1 MASKGKPSLLS
12 DDLYK
17 ALKERTGVPAS
28 VCEKVLKAYSEIIK
42 QGIVNQVEI
51 PLCGVG
57 TFTWKEIPCLDY
69 NEWLGSYYNEKG
81 ELDRCI
87 FYLENCDGK
96 LYPEFRPT
104 RSFGRSIMDNT
115 IIPYDAK
122 NSLPGNKDRY
132 SSDYI
137 RINYREY
144 YNKHQAE
151 EDAKKEPLYDLDDY
165 DLLVDRSELHAE
177 G

>member
-1 MASKGKPSLLS
+1 
-12 DDLYK
+12 
-17 ALKERTGVPAS
+17 
-28 VCEKVLKAYSEIIK
+28 
-42 QGIVNQVEI
+42 
-51 PLCGVG
+51 
-57 TFTWKEIPCLDY
+57 
-69 NEWLGSYYNEKG
+69 
-81 ELDRCI
+81 
-87 FYLENCDGK
+87 
-96 LYPEFRPT
+96 
-104 RSFGRSIMDNT
+104 MDNT